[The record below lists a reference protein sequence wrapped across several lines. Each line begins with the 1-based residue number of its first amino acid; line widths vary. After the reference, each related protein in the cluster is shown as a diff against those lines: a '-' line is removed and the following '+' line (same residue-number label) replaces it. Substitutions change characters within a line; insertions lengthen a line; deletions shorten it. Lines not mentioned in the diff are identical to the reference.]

1 MELTTVP
8 DTPEREVVGTL
19 LRTFG
24 RFRRQ
29 VGRLAGRSFDRS
41 GVSTSQAEFLRLVG
55 RNPGISV
62 KEAAGELGLAPNSV
76 STFVTALVQAGLL
89 ERQSDSADRRVM
101 RLSLPVRVQAQVDE
115 TRRRHHD
122 LIATAL
128 AELTSEERE
137 ELIRGL
143 AVMNKVTDSLHRR
156 ETKGNR

>member
-1 MELTTVP
+1 MESTTQAT
-8 DTPEREVVGTL
+8 DRELVGGL

-29 VGRLAGRSFDRS
+29 VGRLAGRAFDRS
-41 GVSTSQAEFLRLVG
+41 GVSASQSEFLRLVG

-62 KEAAGELGLAPNSV
+62 KEAAGELGLAANSV

-89 ERQSDSADRRVM
+89 ERESDPEDRRVM
-101 RLSLPVRVQAQVDE
+101 RLSLPARVQQRVDE

-128 AELTSEERE
+128 AELTAEERE
-137 ELIRGL
+137 ELTRGL
-143 AVMNKVTDSLHRR
+143 AVVNKLTEILHDR
-156 ETKGNR
+156 ETRKGR